1 MQVYTDL
8 TPPTA
13 VSHAVNLDFLG
24 PKSHN
29 LVVAKSSLLQ
39 VFELKSVVTEANKD
53 AQFQFSTA
61 GPEAGEP
68 ADMFVQ
74 RTEHTTK
81 LVLVAEYPLAGTVI
95 SMARIKALETR
106 SGGDALL
113 VAFRNAKMSLV
124 EWDPQNHGISTVS
137 IHYYEGDELQGA
149 PWDADPSQYHN
160 FLAADPNSRC
170 AALKF
175 GARHLAIL
183 PFRQLGDDL
192 VEGDYDPDFDEPMEE
207 ASAPQG
213 QATNE
218 DGTAQTPYRASFTLS
233 LPQIDPTLTHP
244 VHLDFL
250 HEYREPTFGIISAP
264 KAMAASLLYE
274 RKDALTYT
282 VFTLDLEEKASTALL
297 SVPGLPYDTHQVVPL
312 PLPVGGAL
320 LVGANQLIHVDQAG
334 KTNAVAV
341 NDFAKQ
347 CSSFPMADQSD
358 LGMRLEG
365 CRIEQLSSETGD
377 LLVVLKDGALAIA
390 SFKLDGRSVSGL
402 SLQRVG
408 QDKGGLVLATA
419 ASCATSLGRNRMF
432 IGSEEGDSVVVG
444 WTRKAAQL
452 SRKRSH
458 AEMLADDADL
468 SFDEEDL
475 EDDDDLYGDGATT
488 TKAANNSAELNDPGN
503 YTFRVHDFLPSLAP
517 IKDIAHASHKTRDL
531 SSSTFAKSED
541 HVDLVMATGKDKAGA
556 IAVVRREIDPVVLR
570 KGQLSNARAVWSI
583 HAKKPA
589 PEGIQF
595 AGKDDAEAKLS
606 ADVDYDQ
613 LLIVSRLNSAGG
625 EETAIFNITAAGFE
639 ENDKGEFER
648 EDAATIDVG
657 TIAAGTRI
665 VQVLKGE
672 IRSYNSELGL
682 EQMLAMEDE
691 NDQELR
697 IISTSFCDP
706 YILIHR
712 EDSSVIIL
720 QADSNGEMEEIDRGD
735 AVLST
740 KWLSGCIHKSAST
753 GDKPLVYLLSAE
765 GGLHVF
771 DPSDFSDP
779 VHVVTSLCFLPSYL
793 TADYT
798 PRRSSAKA
806 TLTEILMA
814 ELGDNVFKS
823 SYLIVRTSSNDIVLY
838 QPYHYPTQGSDQPFA
853 SSLRWLKVPQPKLP
867 EFSEEPS
874 LEAEDIALG
883 RESILTALPNVGG
896 YSTAFM
902 TGTSP
907 SFILKEAASM
917 PRVIKLE
924 AKAVKCV
931 GGFHTADIE
940 RGFAVVD
947 QNGNMQV
954 CQLPKGCR
962 YGDIGWVVRKIPMG
976 RDVQNLCYH
985 PGKDIL
991 AVGLAEKEDFSMPDD
1006 EHHPEWRDEDITFKP
1021 QVEHGTVKIF
1031 ETDNYTEIDRFDLE
1045 STEAVLTIKVLNL
1058 EVNEMTHERKA
1069 LICIGTGFIR
1079 GEDLPSRGC
1088 IYVFEIINVV
1098 PEPGRPETNRKL
1110 KLVSKEEVRGPVTAI
1125 TQVGSQGFL
1134 LMTQGQKCMV
1144 RGLKEDGTLLPVAF
1158 MDMQCYVTVAKELA
1172 GTGMLIF
1179 GDVAKGLWFS
1189 GYTEDPY
1196 KMILFGKSRTRM
1208 EVMTADFLPH
1218 GKELFMIAA
1227 DADGDLHVLQYDP
1240 DHPKSVSGARLL
1252 HKSTFHTGH
1261 YVTTM
1266 TLLPSTLSPTPAQ
1279 ADTSGAIINDAMD
1292 IDNEN
1297 GSKAGVPVT
1306 HQILIT
1312 TQTGALSLITAVDEQ
1327 MYRRLTALQTF
1338 LTASL
1343 DHHCGLNPR
1352 AYRAVESEGF
1362 GSRGIVDAGLGLLG
1376 RWAELPSGRRAEGCA
1391 KVGVEEWVVRSD
1403 LEFVGG
1409 RGLGYL

>member
-1 MQVYTDL
+1 MQVYTEL

-13 VSHAVNLDFLG
+13 VSFAVNLDFLG

-29 LVVAKSSLLQ
+29 LVVAKTSLLQ
-39 VFELKSVVTEANKD
+39 VFEPKSVVTEASKD
-53 AQFQFSTA
+53 AQSRFSPSA
-61 GPEAGEP
+61 EAGEP

-81 LVLVAEYPLAGTVI
+81 LVLVAEYPLAGTVT
-95 SMARIKALETR
+95 SMARIKALETK

-113 VAFRNAKMSLV
+113 VAFRNAKMSLI
-124 EWDPQNHGISTVS
+124 EWDPQNHAISTVS
-137 IHYYEGDELQGA
+137 IHYYEGEELQGA
-149 PWDADPSQYHN
+149 PWDADPSQYYN

-192 VEGDYDPDFDEPMEE
+192 VEGDYDPDFDEPMNE

-213 QATNE
+213 QETNE
-218 DGTAQTPYRASFTLS
+218 DGSTQTPYKSSFTLS
-233 LPQIDPTLTHP
+233 LPQLDPTLTHP

-274 RKDALTYT
+274 RKDALSYT

-297 SVPGLPYDTHQVVPL
+297 SVPGLPYDTRQVVPL

-341 NDFAKQ
+341 NEFAKQ

-365 CRIEQLSSETGD
+365 CRIEQLSSENGD
-377 LLVVLKDGALAIA
+377 LLVVLKNGSLAII
-390 SFKLDGRSVSGL
+390 SFTLDGRSVSGL
-402 SLQRVG
+402 SLHRVG
-408 QDKGGLVLATA
+408 QEKGGLVLASA

-432 IGSEEGDSVVVG
+432 IGSEEGDSVVLG
-444 WTRKAAQL
+444 WTRKTAQL

-488 TKAANNSAELNDPGN
+488 TKAASSSAELNDPGN
-503 YTFRVHDFLPSLAP
+503 YTFRIHDSLPSLAP
-517 IKDIAHASHKTRDL
+517 IKDIAHATHKQRDL
-531 SSSTFAKSED
+531 TSSTPVKSKD
-541 HVDLVMATGKDKAGA
+541 AVDLVMATGRGQAGA
-556 IAVVRREIDPVVLR
+556 IAVVRREIDPDVLR
-570 KGQLSNARAVWSI
+570 KGQFSDAKAVWSI
-583 HAKKPA
+583 HARKPA
-589 PEGIQF
+589 PEGIEL
-595 AGKDDAEAKLS
+595 AGNDDAEAKLS
-606 ADVDYDQ
+606 ADVDYDH
-613 LLIVSRLNSAGG
+613 LLIVSRSNSAGG
-625 EETAIFNITAAGFE
+625 EETAIYDITATGFE
-639 ENDKGEFER
+639 ENTKGEFER

-657 TIAAGTRI
+657 TIAAGTRV

-672 IRSYNSELGL
+672 IRTYNSELGL
-682 EQMLAMEDE
+682 EQMLVMEDE

-706 YILIHR
+706 YIMVLR
-712 EDSSVIIL
+712 EDSSVIVL

-735 AVLST
+735 ALLST

-753 GDKPLVYLLSAE
+753 GNKPLVYLLSAE

-771 DPSDFSDP
+771 DPTNFSEP
-779 VHVVTSLCFLPSYL
+779 VHVATSLCFLPAYL

-814 ELGDNVFKS
+814 ELGDNVSKS
-823 SYLIVRTSSNDIVLY
+823 SHLIVRTSSNDLVLY
-838 QPYHYPTQGSDQPFA
+838 QPYHQQPQESSQPFT
-853 SSLRWLKVPQPKLP
+853 SNLCWLKVPQPKLP
-867 EFSEEPS
+867 EFSEEPA
-874 LEAEDIALG
+874 LEAEDMALG
-883 RESILTALPNVGG
+883 RESILTTLSNVGG
-896 YSTAFM
+896 YSAVFM

-907 SFILKEAASM
+907 SFILKEASSL
-917 PRVIKLE
+917 PRVIKLGS
-924 AKAVKCV
+924 KAVKCV
-931 GGFHTADIE
+931 GGYHTADIE
-940 RGFAVVD
+940 RGFTMVD
-947 QNGNMQV
+947 QDGKMQV

-962 YGDIGWVVRKIPMG
+962 YGDIGWVVKKMPMG
-976 RDVQNLCYH
+976 RDVQSLCYH
-985 PGKDIL
+985 PAKDIFV
-991 AVGLAEKEDFSMPDD
+991 VGLAEKEDFTMPED
-1006 EHHPEWRDEDITFKP
+1006 EHHPEWRDEDVTFKP
-1021 QVEHGTVKIF
+1021 QVEHGSVKLLDADKYI
-1031 ETDNYTEIDRFDLE
+1031 EIDSFDLE
-1045 STEAVLTIKVLNL
+1045 PTEAVLTIKVLNL
-1058 EVNEMTHERKA
+1058 EVNEITHERKP
-1069 LICIGTGFIR
+1069 LVCIGTGFIR

-1088 IYVFEIINVV
+1088 IYVFDVINVV
-1098 PEPGRPETNRKL
+1098 PEPGHPETNRKL
-1110 KLVSKEEVRGPVTAI
+1110 KLIAKEEVRGPVTAI

-1196 KMILFGKSRTRM
+1196 KMILFGKSRTTM
-1208 EVMTADFLPH
+1208 EVMAADFLPH
-1218 GKELFMIAA
+1218 EKDLFMMVA
-1227 DADGDLHVLQYDP
+1227 DADGDLNVLQYDP

-1261 YVTTM
+1261 FITNM
-1266 TLLPSTLSPTPAQ
+1266 TLLPSTLTPTPTQ
-1279 ADTSGAIINDAMD
+1279 ADGALNNDAMV
-1292 IDNEN
+1292 IDGEDTKP
-1297 GSKAGVPVT
+1297 GASVT
-1306 HQILIT
+1306 HQILMT
-1312 TQTGALSLITAVDEQ
+1312 TQTGALSLVTAVDEQ
-1327 MYRRLTALQTF
+1327 MYRRLNALQTF